1 MLSNRSRA
9 QGWSNQQHPASYH
22 SPNRFGYSQSGHPP
36 NQSRFPNPNSNYYR
50 PQQSPEQRFSY
61 PTHNNYHP
69 VANYQPQPRAYYQSH
84 NGHPVMRDSDSA
96 ERRSYSNT
104 SSAGYTR
111 RESRTQGNVAA
122 VDRMRKS
129 STVRRASMA
138 NKAAMQF
145 DAFRFAV
152 EFATAVDQSFKD
164 LHRPQTLMELSEAY
178 QQFVEREKSGIPKAS
193 VPSFANAVKCL
204 EEMNYVRSGG
214 TLDELVY
221 GRNYMFPGEGEVL
234 AEGGVKRA
242 AEQTFPPD
250 CQFFVMKAPCMSDLR
265 SSMKH
270 KKWSAK
276 SKTRFALNQAFSES
290 SMVILIFSVNKSG
303 AFQGF
308 ARMTSPIPPRRSSSW
323 DNQEED
329 DLPIPDGALP
339 FSVEWLT
346 MQPVQYQA
354 TDHLANPWNSGLPL
368 RRCREGEELPHNI
381 GRELCGGW
389 NGLADSEDG
398 HKRRVS
404 FGAGSANS
412 TEERESSEPR
422 NARRKSAAGSERSSM
437 SSGNAATVRDKTD
450 QKISAAVSD
459 SGIDGA
465 EGVQRSSHRRRRS
478 SLPPVG
484 SLAGQLQVGPVR
496 CSPNLVIRR
505 LDWSDVSSNP
515 DMTYDVQEH
524 SMSFEPLMPYD
535 NTPKK
540 PFTVTVESVDNSAAT
555 TRAADSRMSRRRSSV
570 AALSE
575 MRRRSAANI
584 RQEVKRRSLAAPTI
598 VEEHRS
604 IVSPQG
610 SAGTV
615 PYTQPQEPIDLGDG
629 NGELPFP
636 AGLMSGICVSWNP
649 LQGYGFVRPLP
660 SLILAGEERDVF
672 IHAKNIRL
680 PSGKR
685 KLHAR
690 IFVEFRPN
698 YVKHKDSLYATD
710 LMPLDEEFTG
720 EL

>member
-138 NKAAMQF
+138 NKAA
-145 DAFRFAV
+145 
-152 EFATAVDQSFKD
+152 
-164 LHRPQTLMELSEAY
+164 Y

-250 CQFFVMKAPCMSDLR
+250 CRFFVMKAPCMSDLR

-329 DLPIPDGALP
+329 DLPIPDG
-339 FSVEWLT
+339 
-346 MQPVQYQA
+346 
-354 TDHLANPWNSGLPL
+354 
-368 RRCREGEELPHNI
+368 
-381 GRELCGGW
+381 
-389 NGLADSEDG
+389 
-398 HKRRVS
+398 
-404 FGAGSANS
+404 
-412 TEERESSEPR
+412 
-422 NARRKSAAGSERSSM
+422 
-437 SSGNAATVRDKTD
+437 
-450 QKISAAVSD
+450 
-459 SGIDGA
+459 
-465 EGVQRSSHRRRRS
+465 
-478 SLPPVG
+478 
-484 SLAGQLQVGPVR
+484 
-496 CSPNLVIRR
+496 
-505 LDWSDVSSNP
+505 
-515 DMTYDVQEH
+515 
-524 SMSFEPLMPYD
+524 
-535 NTPKK
+535 
-540 PFTVTVESVDNSAAT
+540 
-555 TRAADSRMSRRRSSV
+555 
-570 AALSE
+570 
-575 MRRRSAANI
+575 
-584 RQEVKRRSLAAPTI
+584 
-598 VEEHRS
+598 
-604 IVSPQG
+604 
-610 SAGTV
+610 
-615 PYTQPQEPIDLGDG
+615 
-629 NGELPFP
+629 
-636 AGLMSGICVSWNP
+636 
-649 LQGYGFVRPLP
+649 
-660 SLILAGEERDVF
+660 
-672 IHAKNIRL
+672 
-680 PSGKR
+680 
-685 KLHAR
+685 
-690 IFVEFRPN
+690 
-698 YVKHKDSLYATD
+698 
-710 LMPLDEEFTG
+710 
-720 EL
+720 